1 MLSDPGIRL
10 LPSYA
15 PTQRLARIL
24 GGLLA
29 AVAALCWLDIGHD
42 AKQLHLIYLRETG
55 AGVGSAELEAHL
67 RLGARL
73 AALELA
79 LFLAAAAAFSFW
91 LSTARANCRAF
102 GARRLVY
109 RQAWATLGF
118 WVPLLNLIRPYQ
130 VVREVWQASDPSE
143 TSPVHWKEL
152 TPSPL
157 LPWWWGSFV
166 ACMVLQIFAS
176 LTALGTPD
184 SPRRLAF
191 AAALALVADLV
202 TAVAAS
208 LAYFVVSGISAAQ
221 GEKHSKLQGTARS

>member
-1 MLSDPGIRL
+1 VVADPGFRL

-15 PTQRLARIL
+15 PTKRLARVL

-42 AKQLHLIYLRETG
+42 ATQLRLIYLRESG
-55 AGVGSAELEAHL
+55 GGVGAAEFEAHL

-73 AALELA
+73 AAIELA
-79 LFLAAAAAFSFW
+79 LFLATAAAFSAW

-109 RQAWATLGF
+109 GQAWATLGF

-130 VVREVWQASDPSE
+130 VIREVWQASDPSE
-143 TSPVHWKEL
+143 TSPLHWKEL
-152 TPSPL
+152 APSPL

-166 ACMVLQIFAS
+166 ACMLLQIFAGLS
-176 LTALGTPD
+176 ALGTPD

-191 AAALALVADLV
+191 AAGLALVADLL

-221 GEKHSKLQGTARS
+221 GEKQAKLQRTAQS